1 MDFTKKFV
9 KAKSPCADGF
19 RWFVRHYKDG
29 GNYQELLDALVA
41 DGRVNDA
48 CWLLDQFGPTDDV
61 REVDAVD
68 ATAMV
73 FAGTL
78 HVRGNIDVDSLVR
91 AGRSLIVDG
100 GVRAGQHAPPNG
112 LHGVQAGDD
121 LRVGGL
127 LACVGPLVV
136 GRSLRVGWGIRVEGD
151 VSCADDLRALW
162 GLECTGNA
170 DVAGAL
176 FLGQDVQVDGDLRC
190 GKTVTVG
197 GNLSVGGSMKTGQGI
212 VAHGDIACGM
222 HLEAGWGVRS
232 GGNIS
237 VACSLQ
243 AGEGI
248 GADGKIETGEG
259 YGVFAG
265 LAVHEASWPTAAR
278 VQAAQRPERLMSGW
292 WATA

>member
-61 REVDAVD
+61 REVDAVE
-68 ATAMV
+68 ATAAV

-91 AGRSLIVDG
+91 TGRSLIVG
-100 GVRAGQHAPPNG
+100 GGIRAGQHTPPNG
-112 LHGVQAGDD
+112 LHGVQAGED
-121 LRVGGL
+121 LRAGGL
-127 LACVGPLVV
+127 VACMGPLVV
-136 GRSLRVGWGIRVEGD
+136 GRTVRVGWGIRVEGD

-162 GLECTGNA
+162 GLECTGSVSV
-170 DVAGAL
+170 DGAI
-176 FLGQDVQVDGDLRC
+176 FLGQDLHVEGDLRC
-190 GKTVTVG
+190 GRTATVG
-197 GNLSVGGSMKTGQGI
+197 GSLHAGGGVKVGQGV
-212 VAHGDIACGM
+212 VADGAVDCGM
-222 HLEAGWGVRS
+222 HLEAGWGVRA
-232 GGNIS
+232 GGDIR

-248 GADGKIETGEG
+248 CADGAIETGEG

-265 LAVHEASWPTAAR
+265 LAVHEASWQTAAR
-278 VQAAQRPERLMSGW
+278 VQAAQRPARLMSGG
-292 WATA
+292 WAAA